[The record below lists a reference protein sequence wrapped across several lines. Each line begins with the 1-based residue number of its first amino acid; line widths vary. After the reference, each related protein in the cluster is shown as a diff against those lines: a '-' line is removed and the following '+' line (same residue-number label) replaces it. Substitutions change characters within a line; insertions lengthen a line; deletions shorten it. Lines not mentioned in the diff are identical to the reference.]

1 LRFEQIGN
9 WQLAIGNDAMAAI
22 RTQREIRQRA
32 PWWLIGL
39 LALNFA
45 LMTYDARD
53 DTTKQRKI
61 RSIVQMV
68 AYPFQ
73 RGASSV
79 GNGVTGFFGSLGE
92 LRRASVENQQ
102 LRDQVRQMQAELRDS
117 RQQVAEAERLEKLLD
132 LKAKSGYETV
142 AAQVIARDPSMW
154 FDNIVIDKGR
164 WSGVEVNMA
173 VVAPGGIVGRV
184 VSTSPWGA
192 QVMLIT
198 NEKSGAG
205 AVVGQLGQ
213 SNALGSIK
221 GLGESG
227 LLEMRYVSALEK
239 VQVGDAVITTGQD
252 GIYPSGY
259 NVGAVVEANPGSAT
273 QTQAIRILPTAG
285 LDRLKEVAVLLY
297 RPPQRTESDQALPN
311 VEKKKSKQ

>member
-1 LRFEQIGN
+1 
-9 WQLAIGNDAMAAI
+9 MAAI

-102 LRDQVRQMQAELRDS
+102 LRDQVRQMQAEL
-117 RQQVAEAERLEKLLD
+117 LEKLLD

-227 LLEMRYVSALEK
+227 LLEMRYVSGLEK
-239 VQVGDAVITTGQD
+239 VQVGDTVITTGQD

-297 RPPQRTESDQALPN
+297 RPPPRTESDQALPN

>member
-1 LRFEQIGN
+1 
-9 WQLAIGNDAMAAI
+9 MAAI

-68 AYPFQ
+68 TYPFQ

-79 GNGVTGFFGSLGE
+79 GNGVTGFFGSFGE

-102 LRDQVRQMQAELRDS
+102 LRDQVRQMQDELRDT

-132 LKAKSGYETV
+132 LKAKSTYQMV
-142 AAQVIARDPSMW
+142 AARVIARDPSMW

-227 LLEMRYVSALEK
+227 LLEMRYVSGLEK
-239 VQVGDAVITTGQD
+239 VQVGDTVITTGQD

-273 QTQAIRILPTAG
+273 QTQAIRIWPTAG

-297 RPPQRTESDQALPN
+297 RPPQRTESDQTLPN